1 MEGNLLLMCEAKL
14 IDRMMEQ
21 MKFLGFLQKRF
32 NDVKSN
38 MESLEWVLNVGSFE
52 NKALEN
58 EDRSTK
64 HPNLEKEAPK
74 TRK

>member
-21 MKFLGFLQKRF
+21 MKFLRFLQKRF

-38 MESLEWVLNVGSFE
+38 LESLEWVLNVC
-52 NKALEN
+52 
-58 EDRSTK
+58 T
-64 HPNLEKEAPK
+64 
-74 TRK
+74 

>member
-38 MESLEWVLNVGSFE
+38 LESFKNGC
-52 NKALEN
+52 
-58 EDRSTK
+58 
-64 HPNLEKEAPK
+64 
-74 TRK
+74 

>member
-38 MESLEWVLNVGSFE
+38 LESLE
-52 NKALEN
+52 
-58 EDRSTK
+58 
-64 HPNLEKEAPK
+64 
-74 TRK
+74 

>member
-21 MKFLGFLQKRF
+21 TKFLGFLQRRF

-38 MESLEWVLNVGSFE
+38 LESLEWVLKFNFCTYKHNCVIFIP
-52 NKALEN
+52 ALQA
-58 EDRSTK
+58 SLK
-64 HPNLEKEAPK
+64 
-74 TRK
+74 

>member
-38 MESLEWVLNVGSFE
+38 LESLEWVLNACTYKHNCVIFIP
-52 NKALEN
+52 ALQA
-58 EDRSTK
+58 SLK
-64 HPNLEKEAPK
+64 
-74 TRK
+74 

>member
-21 MKFLGFLQKRF
+21 TKFLGFLQRRF

-38 MESLEWVLNVGSFE
+38 LESLEWVLKFMFAHINTTV
-52 NKALEN
+52 
-58 EDRSTK
+58 
-64 HPNLEKEAPK
+64 
-74 TRK
+74 